1 MAAGDRLIGALRV
14 TLSADTA
21 AFQQGMTAAERKA
34 ASSGKSISRSL
45 GGVKTAVSGLLA
57 GISISAIVAVTERA
71 LDYASSLGEVAKQL
85 SVTTKDLQEYRYA
98 ASQVGIEQDEMDKG
112 LSKLSLTMGKA
123 REGVKAPVEA
133 FKQLSDILGKD
144 ILKNAATAG
153 DAIPL
158 IADAFKKIEDP
169 TRRAA
174 LAAELFGA
182 KLGNKFLTLLDE
194 GSAGIN
200 GLRDAAQELGVV
212 LSDKQIQSADDTA
225 DKLSALKQVL
235 EANIAGVV
243 ADNASSILTL
253 ADALATLVNWIGKG
267 IDGWKQFGAAMGHK
281 IDAAKGWTVLG
292 GEAAGEEAAKARA
305 RWTADQKKIDNRIPA
320 WGEKTNASIAQG
332 KWRTPP
338 ASVGAGAGAVAGSG
352 PKGKSAEQLANEAE
366 RKRKDAI
373 RDKYNAD
380 RDELRG
386 QMDIIDAQADLAT
399 DVKDR
404 GVLAERR
411 LALEKT
417 GADAEVAYNLA
428 MGEITQ
434 DQADKQLALNETIN
448 GLRLEKQKQDEAY
461 DIQREQIR
469 RHEEI
474 AQSSIDVQEMEA
486 SLATTAAERRTIEI
500 KILEARYALLRQ
512 AQQEI
517 LDDPRS
523 SMEQKDAAG
532 RRLIDLEKLQAGAT
546 EQTLRGTAGPMEDYL
561 RSLPDTAAEIQEAF
575 EGAAVNGIGR
585 MNDELADS
593 ISNMLGL
600 KGAAGEFLNELIKI
614 GLQMAQVAL
623 FGNGGGG
630 GGMGG
635 LLSGLG
641 SLFGGGGGGGGMSFA
656 SSAASGVGYGLPGM
670 ARGGTLEIR
679 GNHGLDTNLLSIN
692 GTPAAMVNRGETID
706 VAPANDRQRGGGS
719 TFLFQ
724 NDFRGADATAVTGI
738 KARLDQMER
747 DLPGRIVG
755 TVSDA
760 KARGVLRG

>member
-1 MAAGDRLIGALRV
+1 MAAGGGLIGALRV

-45 GGVKTAVSGLLA
+45 GGVKTAVSGLMA
-57 GISISAIVAVTERA
+57 GISISAIVAVTQRA

-144 ILKNAATAG
+144 ILTSAATAG

-158 IADAFKKIEDP
+158 ISDAFKKIEDP

-200 GLRDAAQELGVV
+200 GLRDAAQKLGVV
-212 LSDKQIQSADDTA
+212 LSDEQIQSADDTA

-235 EANIAGVV
+235 EANIAGAV
-243 ADNASSILTL
+243 ADNAKSIYDFVSSIEALIRKLPEAIRTIENFRSRL
-253 ADALATLVNWIGKG
+253 VIAGATIAQFNPLLLPSGKDQARADAK
-267 IDGWKQFGAAMGHK
+267 K
-281 IDAAKGWTVLG
+281 
-292 GEAAGEEAAKARA
+292 AGLNIRENQIQSMMAGSPKVDIASLLPAPKAL
-305 RWTADQKKIDNRIPA
+305 P
-320 WGEKTNASIAQG
+320 S
-332 KWRTPP
+332 
-338 ASVGAGAGAVAGSG
+338 AGAGAVTGGGGS
-352 PKGKSAEQLANEAE
+352 KGKSAEQLASEAE

-428 MGEITQ
+428 MGEITKE
-434 DQADKQLALNETIN
+434 QADKQLALNETIN
-448 GLRLEKQKQDEAY
+448 GLRLEKQKQDELY
-461 DIQREQIR
+461 DIQEEQIR
-469 RHEEI
+469 RHEAI

-512 AQQEI
+512 AQQDI

-532 RRLIDLEKLQAGAT
+532 RRLIDLDKLQAGAT
-546 EQTLRGTAGPMEDYL
+546 EQTLRGTAGPMESYL
-561 RSLPDTAAEIQEAF
+561 RNLPDTAAEIQEAF
-575 EGAAVNGIGR
+575 EGAAVNGVGR
-585 MNDELADS
+585 MNDELAES
-593 ISNMLGL
+593 ISNMIGL
-600 KGAAGEFLNELIKI
+600 KGEAGEFLDELIKI

-623 FGNGGGG
+623 FGNG
-630 GGMGG
+630 
-635 LLSGLG
+635 S
-641 SLFGGGGGGGGMSFA
+641 GGGGGGLGGLLGGLGSLIGGGGGSGGMSFA
-656 SSAASGVGYGLPGM
+656 AQSAANFSLPGF
-670 ARGGTLEIR
+670 ADGGRFKI
-679 GNHGLDTNLLSIN
+679 GGKHGLDTNLLSIN
-692 GTPAAMVNRGETID
+692 GTPAAMVNRGETVD
-706 VAPANDRQRGGGS
+706 VMPANDRQRAGS
-719 TFLFQ
+719 SFIFQ

-747 DLPGRIVG
+747 ELPGRIVG